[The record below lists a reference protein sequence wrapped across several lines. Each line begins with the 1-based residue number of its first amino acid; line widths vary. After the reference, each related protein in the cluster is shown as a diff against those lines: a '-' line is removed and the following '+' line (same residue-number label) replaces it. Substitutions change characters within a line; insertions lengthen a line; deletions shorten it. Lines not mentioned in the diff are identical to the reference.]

1 MIETLWM
8 RNKMQAV
15 ILAAGVAFRLRPL
28 TNSTPKCLLK
38 LAGKTILER
47 TISNLLFN
55 GINDFVIVTGY
66 LQEQIKYFISSQF
79 PTLNVKY
86 IFNDKYEVTNN
97 IYSLWLTK
105 SEVGGKE
112 FILLDSDIIYDKKIV
127 SLLND
132 SPYQNV
138 LALRSD
144 DHLSEEEIKI
154 SLNSDGSIKEI
165 GKDVSFEDAIG
176 ESIGIEKFGDKFSK
190 KLFQLL
196 DTMILKENQTNIFY
210 EAAFQRLIDSGEKL
224 FTEDVGNLK
233 CIELDT
239 PEDLQKAEREIIFHL
254 Q

>member
-8 RNKMQAV
+8 QNKMQAV

-28 TNSTPKCLLK
+28 TNNTPKCLLK

-79 PTLNVKY
+79 PSLNVKY

-132 SPYQNV
+132 SRYQNV

-165 GKDVSFEDAIG
+165 GKVVSLEDAIG
-176 ESIGIEKFGDKFSK
+176 ESIGIEKFGDLFSK

-196 DTMILKENQTNIFY
+196 DKMILKENQTNIFY
-210 EAAFQRLIDSGEKL
+210 EAAFQRLIDSSEKI
-224 FTEDVGNLK
+224 FTEDVGELK

-239 PEDLQKAEREIIFHL
+239 PEDLQKAEREIIFYL

>member
-1 MIETLWM
+1 M
-8 RNKMQAV
+8 RAI
-15 ILAAGVAFRLRPL
+15 ILAAGVASRLRPL
-28 TNSTPKCLLK
+28 TNSTPKCLIK

-79 PTLNVKY
+79 PSLNVKY
-86 IFNDKYEVTNN
+86 IFNDKFEVTNN

-112 FILLDSDIIYDKKIV
+112 FILLDSDIIFDKAIV
-127 SLLND
+127 SLITESN
-132 SPYQNV
+132 YQNV
-138 LALRSD
+138 LALRC
-144 DHLSEEEIKI
+144 DHVLSEEEIKI

-165 GKDVSFEDAIG
+165 GKVVSLEDAIG
-176 ESIGIEKFGDKFSK
+176 ESIGIEKFSDLFSK

-196 DTMILKENQTNIFY
+196 DEIILQENQTNIFY
-210 EAAFQRLIDSGEKL
+210 EAAFQRLIDSSEKI
-224 FTEDVGNLK
+224 FTEDVGELK

-239 PEDLQKAEREIIFHL
+239 PEDLQKAEREIIFYL

>member
-1 MIETLWM
+1 
-8 RNKMQAV
+8 MQAV

-28 TNSTPKCLLK
+28 TNNTPKCLLK

-47 TISNLLFN
+47 TISNLLYN

-66 LQEQIKYFISSQF
+66 LQEQIKYFISIQF
-79 PTLNVKY
+79 PSLNVKY

-105 SEVGGKE
+105 SEVGGKS
-112 FILLDSDIIYDKKIV
+112 FILLDSDIIFDKAIV
-127 SLLND
+127 PLITESN
-132 SPYQNV
+132 YQNV

-144 DHLSEEEIKI
+144 NYLSDEEIKI
-154 SLNSDGSIKEI
+154 SLNGDGSIKEI
-165 GKDVSFEDAIG
+165 GKEVNLEDAIG
-176 ESIGIEKFGDKFSK
+176 ESIGIEKFDEMFSK

-196 DTMILKENQTNIFY
+196 DKMILQENQTNIFY
-210 EAAFQRLIDSGEKL
+210 EAAFQRLIDSSEKI
-224 FTEDVGNLK
+224 FTKDVGKLK

-239 PEDLQKAEREIIFHL
+239 PEDLQKAEREIILYL

>member
-1 MIETLWM
+1 
-8 RNKMQAV
+8 MQAV

-28 TNSTPKCLLK
+28 TNKTPKCLLK

-66 LQEQIKYFISSQF
+66 LQEQIKYFINSQF
-79 PTLNVKY
+79 PSLNVKY
-86 IFNDKYEVTNN
+86 IFNEKYEVTNN

-112 FILLDSDIIYDKKIV
+112 FILLDSDIIFDKAIV
-127 SLLND
+127 SLITESN
-132 SPYQNV
+132 YQNV

-165 GKDVSFEDAIG
+165 GKVVSLEDAIG
-176 ESIGIEKFGDKFSK
+176 ESIGIEKFSDLFSK

-196 DTMILKENQTNIFY
+196 DKIILQENQTNIFY
-210 EAAFQRLIDSGEKL
+210 EAAFQRLIDSSEKI
-224 FTEDVGNLK
+224 FTEDVGELK

-239 PEDLQKAEREIIFHL
+239 PEDLQKAEREIIFYL

>member
-1 MIETLWM
+1 M
-8 RNKMQAV
+8 
-15 ILAAGVAFRLRPL
+15 
-28 TNSTPKCLLK
+28 
-38 LAGKTILER
+38 
-47 TISNLLFN
+47 
-55 GINDFVIVTGY
+55 
-66 LQEQIKYFISSQF
+66 
-79 PTLNVKY
+79 
-86 IFNDKYEVTNN
+86 
-97 IYSLWLTK
+97 WLTK

-132 SPYQNV
+132 SRYQNV

-165 GKDVSFEDAIG
+165 GKVVSLEDAIG
-176 ESIGIEKFGDKFSK
+176 ESIGIEKFSDLFSK

-196 DTMILKENQTNIFY
+196 DKMILQENQTNIFY
-210 EAAFQRLIDSGEKL
+210 EAAFQRLIDSSEKI
-224 FTEDVGNLK
+224 FTEDVGELK

-239 PEDLQKAEREIIFHL
+239 PEDLQKAEREIIFYL

>member
-8 RNKMQAV
+8 QNKMQAV

-28 TNSTPKCLLK
+28 TNKTPKCLLK

-66 LQEQIKYFISSQF
+66 LQEQIKYFINSQF
-79 PTLNVKY
+79 PSLNVKY
-86 IFNDKYEVTNN
+86 IFNEKYEVTNN

-112 FILLDSDIIYDKKIV
+112 FILLDSDIIFDKAIV
-127 SLLND
+127 SLITESN
-132 SPYQNV
+132 YQNV

-165 GKDVSFEDAIG
+165 GKVVSLEDAIG
-176 ESIGIEKFGDKFSK
+176 ESIGIEKFSDLFSK

-196 DTMILKENQTNIFY
+196 DKIILQENQTNIFY
-210 EAAFQRLIDSGEKL
+210 EAAFQRLIDSSEKI
-224 FTEDVGNLK
+224 FTEDVGELK

-239 PEDLQKAEREIIFHL
+239 PEDLQKAEREIIFYL